1 MHGHDNGSPTMF
13 GALHQW
19 ALILRD
25 LGDLTSA
32 QSAAESLCRQ
42 GGTHAEQVEAGRL
55 LAELAQ
61 ATGDVAS
68 TRAALEHLVALA
80 RSAAATDPSSARRFE
95 LLAALDHLGDLARRQ
110 GDHWGVVEA
119 HGDLGRMG
127 VLREL
132 VAAHGEAP
140 SLLTEQC
147 YSLRRAGNAAR
158 QMGAHNQA
166 QALLDERLTVAR
178 KTCAGA
184 PTDRRLVGL
193 VAAALHDLGSL
204 MASLG
209 DQRAA
214 TLLQEELLIRQWL
227 QAGRPHDPEARQE
240 LARTHV
246 AMMSVGPDT
255 AEHARIATTLLT
267 QIEAEGSLDV
277 TGRMM
282 LSSLRDR

>member
-1 MHGHDNGSPTMF
+1 MNSGPDGSPTMF
-13 GALHQW
+13 GALRQW

-25 LGDLTSA
+25 LGDGAGA

-42 GGTHAEQVEAGRL
+42 AGTHAEQVEACRL
-55 LAELAQ
+55 LAETAQ
-61 ATGDVAS
+61 ATGDVDA
-68 TRAALEHLVALA
+68 TRAALTQLVALA
-80 RSAAATDPSSARRFE
+80 RTAVTADPSSTGAFE
-95 LLAALDHLGDLARRQ
+95 LLAALDQLGDLARRQ
-110 GDHWGVVEA
+110 GDHWGVLEA

-132 VAAHGEAP
+132 AAVHGEVP

-158 QMGAHNQA
+158 ELGAHIQA

-178 KTCAGA
+178 KTAAAA

-204 MASLG
+204 MASIG
-209 DQRAA
+209 DARAGA
-214 TLLQEELLIRQWL
+214 FLREELGIRQWL
-227 QAGRPHDPEARQE
+227 QAGRPNDPETTQE
-240 LARTHV
+240 LARTHL
-246 AMMSVGPDT
+246 AMMAVGPDT

-267 QIEAEGSLDV
+267 QIEADGSIDV

-282 LSSLRDR
+282 LSSLRGR